1 MLFSSTFFLFLFLPL
16 LLFLY
21 YKVVKTHEAKNKLL
35 LIFSLVF
42 YAWGEPVF
50 VLIMIS
56 CILANYFFGRL
67 VDKDD
72 GFNKWNFDT
81 KTVLTIMLFFNLGI
95 LGIFKYSGFIVSN
108 INSVLKFSIP
118 VPDIAL
124 PIGIS
129 FFTFQGISYV
139 IDVYRKKARAF
150 DNPMDVGLYIS
161 FFPQLIAGPIVRY
174 ETIAKELRD
183 RKATLDDFSD
193 GIARF
198 ITGIAKKVILA
209 NQFALIAD
217 KAYSLPTENL
227 SALMA
232 FMGALAYML
241 QIYFDFSGYSD
252 MAIGLGKLFGF
263 HFSENFNHPYMAKS
277 VSDFWRRWHISL
289 GTWFRDYVYIPLGGS
304 RVTYGKQFRNIA
316 IVWICTGIWHGANW
330 TFISWGV
337 YFGVLIII
345 EKFTGLDKYLE
356 KSFLIGHIYT
366 LIIVFFGWI
375 LFRANSIAEAYNFI
389 RAMLSLNGTVPVE
402 SITMLYLHDNWMV
415 YIMGIL
421 ASFPL
426 ISGLK
431 SGYHT
436 LEKNSL
442 FAKSLELFY
451 VVSLGAFFLIA
462 TSYLIKGTYNPF
474 IYFNF

>member
-1 MLFSSTFFLFLFLPL
+1 MLFSSAFFLFVFLPL
-16 LLFLY
+16 LLLLY
-21 YKVVKTHEAKNKLL
+21 YKIIKTHNARNKLL
-35 LIFSLVF
+35 LLFSLGF

-50 VLIMIS
+50 VLIMIG

-67 VDKDD
+67 LENDD
-72 GFNKWNFDT
+72 GFVIKKINT
-81 KTVLTIMLFFNLGI
+81 KIVLTMMLVFNLSI
-95 LGIFKYSGFIVSN
+95 LGVFKYAGFIVSN
-108 INSVLKFSIP
+108 LNSIMKLNMP

-139 IDVYRKKARAF
+139 IDVYRKKAEAF
-150 DNPMDVGLYIS
+150 NNPLDVGLYIS

-174 ETIAKELRD
+174 ETIARELRE
-183 RKATLDDFSD
+183 RNATIDDFAD
-193 GIARF
+193 GISRF
-198 ITGIAKKVILA
+198 IIGIAKKVILA

-217 KAYSLPTENL
+217 KAYSLPTETL
-227 SALMA
+227 SSLMA

-304 RVTYGKQFRNIA
+304 RVSFGKQFRNIA
-316 IVWICTGIWHGANW
+316 IVWICTGVWHGANW
-330 TFISWGV
+330 TFITWGI
-337 YFGVLIII
+337 YFGVLIIL

-356 KSFLIGHIYT
+356 KSLILGHIYT
-366 LIIVFFGWI
+366 MIIVFFGWI
-375 LFRANSIAEAYNFI
+375 LFRAQSITEAYSYI
-389 RAMLSLNGTVPVE
+389 KAMISLNGEIPIE
-402 SITMLYLHDNWMV
+402 SIALLYLHDNWMIYV
-415 YIMGIL
+415 IGII
-421 ASFPL
+421 ASFPIMNL
-426 ISGLK
+426 LK
-431 SGYHT
+431 T
-436 LEKNSL
+436 LYFRLKKESIYAKGFEVAYV
-442 FAKSLELFY
+442 FA
-451 VVSLGAFFLIA
+451 LGAFFLIA
-462 TSYLIKGTYNPF
+462 ASYLIKGTYNPF

>member
-1 MLFSSTFFLFLFLPL
+1 MLFSSAFFLFVFLPL

-21 YKVVKTHEAKNKLL
+21 YKIIKTHDARNKLL
-35 LIFSLVF
+35 LLFSLGF

-50 VLIMIS
+50 VLIMIG

-67 VDKDD
+67 LETGD
-72 GFNKWNFDT
+72 GFGIEKINT
-81 KTVLTIMLFFNLGI
+81 KIVLTLMLVFNLSI
-95 LGIFKYSGFIVSN
+95 LGIFKYAGFIVSN
-108 INSVLKFSIP
+108 LNSIMRLNIP

-139 IDVYRKKARAF
+139 IDVYRKKAQAF
-150 DNPMDVGLYIS
+150 KNPLDVGLYIS

-174 ETIAKELRD
+174 ETIARELRE
-183 RKATLDDFSD
+183 RNATIDDFTD
-193 GIARF
+193 GISRF
-198 ITGIAKKVILA
+198 IIGIAKKVILA

-217 KAYSLPTENL
+217 KAYSLPTETL
-227 SALMA
+227 SSLMA

-304 RVTYGKQFRNIA
+304 RVSFGKQFRNIA

-330 TFISWGV
+330 TFITWGI
-337 YFGVLIII
+337 YFGVLIIL

-356 KSFLIGHIYT
+356 KSLILGHVYT
-366 LIIVFFGWI
+366 MIIVFFGWI
-375 LFRANSIAEAYNFI
+375 LFRAQSITEAYSYI
-389 RAMLSLNGTVPVE
+389 KAMLSLNGEVPIE
-402 SITMLYLHDNWMV
+402 SITLLYLHDNWIV
-415 YIMGIL
+415 YVMGII
-421 ASFPL
+421 ASFP
-426 ISGLK
+426 IVNSLK
-431 SGYHT
+431 TLYFR
-436 LEKNSL
+436 LEKESIC
-442 FAKSLELFY
+442 AKGFEATY
-451 VVSLGAFFLIA
+451 VFILGTFFLIA
-462 TSYLIKGTYNPF
+462 ASYLIKGTYNPF

>member
-1 MLFSSTFFLFLFLPL
+1 MLFSSTFFLFVFLPL

-21 YKVVKTHEAKNKLL
+21 YKIVKTHDAKNKLL
-35 LIFSLVF
+35 LLFSLAF

-50 VLIMIS
+50 VLIMIG
-56 CILANYFFGRL
+56 CILANYLFGRL
-67 VDKDD
+67 LDEDD
-72 GFNKWNFDT
+72 EFNKWKFKT
-81 KTVLTIMLFFNLGI
+81 KPVLTVMLCFNLGI
-95 LGIFKYSGFIVSN
+95 LGIFKYSGFIISN
-108 INSVLKFSIP
+108 INAMLKLSIP
-118 VPDIAL
+118 VPEIAL

-139 IDVYRKKARAF
+139 IDVYRKKAKAF
-150 DNPMDVGLYIS
+150 KNPMDVGLYIS

-174 ETIAKELRD
+174 ETIAKELRE
-183 RKATLDDFSD
+183 RSATLDDFSD

-198 ITGIAKKVILA
+198 IMGIAKKVILA

-232 FMGALAYML
+232 FMGAFAYML

-304 RVTYGKQFRNIA
+304 RVSFAKQFRNIA

-330 TFISWGV
+330 TFITWGI
-337 YFGVLIII
+337 YFGILIII

-375 LFRANSIAEAYNFI
+375 LFRANSISEAYDFI
-389 RAMLSLNGTVPVE
+389 RAMLSLNGYVPVE
-402 SITMLYLHDNWMV
+402 SITMLYLHDNWTV
-415 YIMGIL
+415 YVMGIM

-426 ISGLK
+426 ISGFK
-431 SGYHT
+431 KGYHC
-436 LEKNSL
+436 LEKNSV
-442 FAKSLELFY
+442 FAKSLEFVY
-451 VVSLGAFFLIA
+451 VLALGTFFLIA

>member
-1 MLFSSTFFLFLFLPL
+1 MLFSSTFFLFIFLPL

-21 YKVVKTHEAKNKLL
+21 YKVAKTHESKNKLL
-35 LIFSLVF
+35 LLFSLAF

-50 VLIMIS
+50 VLIMIG
-56 CILANYFFGRL
+56 CILANYLFGRL
-67 VDKDD
+67 LDEDD
-72 GFNKWNFDT
+72 EFNKWKFKT
-81 KTVLTIMLFFNLGI
+81 KPVLTVMLCFNLGI
-95 LGIFKYSGFIVSN
+95 LGIFKYSGFIISN
-108 INSVLKFSIP
+108 INAMLKLSIP
-118 VPDIAL
+118 VPEIAL

-139 IDVYRKKARAF
+139 IDVYRKKAKAF
-150 DNPMDVGLYIS
+150 KNPMDVGLYIS

-174 ETIAKELRD
+174 ETIAKELRE
-183 RKATLDDFSD
+183 RSATLDDFSD

-198 ITGIAKKVILA
+198 IMGIAKKVILA

-304 RVTYGKQFRNIA
+304 RVSFAKQFRNIA

-330 TFISWGV
+330 TFITWGI
-337 YFGVLIII
+337 YFGILIII

-375 LFRANSIAEAYNFI
+375 LFRANSILEAYDFI
-389 RAMLSLNGTVPVE
+389 RAMLSLNGDVPVE
-402 SITMLYLHDNWMV
+402 SITMLYLHDNWIV
-415 YIMGIL
+415 YVMGIM

-426 ISGLK
+426 ISGFK
-431 SGYHT
+431 KGYHS
-436 LEKNSL
+436 LEKNSV
-442 FAKSLELFY
+442 FAKSLEFVY
-451 VVSLGAFFLIA
+451 VLALGTFFLIA

>member
-50 VLIMIS
+50 VLVMMG

-67 VDKDD
+67 VDQDD
-72 GFNKWNFDT
+72 EFNKWKLDA
-81 KTVLTIMLFFNLGI
+81 KTVLTTMLFFNLGI
-95 LGIFKYSGFIVSN
+95 LGIFKYSGFIISN
-108 INSVLKFSIP
+108 INTVLKLNIP

-227 SALMA
+227 SSLMA

-263 HFSENFNHPYMAKS
+263 HFPENFNHPYMAKS

-375 LFRANSIAEAYNFI
+375 LFRANSISEAYNFI
-389 RAMLSLNGTVPVE
+389 RAMLSLNGAVPVE

-426 ISGLK
+426 VSGLK
-431 SGYHT
+431 RGYHT

-442 FAKSLELFY
+442 FAKSLELVY

>member
-21 YKVVKTHEAKNKLL
+21 YRVVKTHEAKNKLL

-50 VLIMIS
+50 VLVMMG

-67 VDKDD
+67 VDQDD
-72 GFNKWNFDT
+72 EFNKWKLDS
-81 KTVLTIMLFFNLGI
+81 KTVLTTMLFFNLGI
-95 LGIFKYSGFIVSN
+95 LGIFKYSGFIISN
-108 INSVLKFSIP
+108 INTVLKLNIP

-183 RKATLDDFSD
+183 RRATLDDFSD

-227 SALMA
+227 SSLMA

-375 LFRANSIAEAYNFI
+375 LFRANSISEAYNFI
-389 RAMLSLNGTVPVE
+389 RAMLSLNGAVPVE

-426 ISGLK
+426 VSGLK
-431 SGYHT
+431 RGYYT

-442 FAKSLELFY
+442 FAKSLELVY

>member
-50 VLIMIS
+50 VLVMMG

-67 VDKDD
+67 VDQDD
-72 GFNKWNFDT
+72 EFNKWKLDS
-81 KTVLTIMLFFNLGI
+81 KTVLTTMLFFNLGI

-108 INSVLKFSIP
+108 INTVLKLNIP

-227 SALMA
+227 SSLMA

-375 LFRANSIAEAYNFI
+375 LFRANSISEAYNFI
-389 RAMLSLNGTVPVE
+389 KAMLSLNGTVPVE

-426 ISGLK
+426 VSGLK
-431 SGYHT
+431 RGYHT

-442 FAKSLELFY
+442 FAKSLELVY